1 MTEPTTFT
9 VINIGT
15 LSANK
20 FWGETERVHA
30 VSATCTLLQVA
41 GKRVLVDPSPYA
53 PELGQMLYD
62 RTGLRPDDI
71 DQVFVTHFHGDHRFG
86 LDLFPGSPWLMS
98 GAGLAEWL
106 ERNPADA
113 DLIGRFMAAEG
124 RLADGLDLLPS
135 PGHTMGHCSLGVETD
150 WGTLIVAGD
159 AVMTPEYFRAEEGY
173 RNAVDFSL
181 STETIRMIKGRAQL
195 VLPGHGNV
203 ILNYLWSG

>member
-86 LDLFPGSPWLMS
+86 LDLFPGSP
-98 GAGLAEWL
+98 
-106 ERNPADA
+106 
-113 DLIGRFMAAEG
+113 
-124 RLADGLDLLPS
+124 
-135 PGHTMGHCSLGVETD
+135 
-150 WGTLIVAGD
+150 
-159 AVMTPEYFRAEEGY
+159 
-173 RNAVDFSL
+173 
-181 STETIRMIKGRAQL
+181 
-195 VLPGHGNV
+195 
-203 ILNYLWSG
+203 